1 MPRDGGKPGRVCAQS
16 QRDKDPREPPHS
28 QSHGSFAP
36 HTERKRTDFKL
47 KESTLATKVMI
58 AILCLGVSVYL
69 AVYLVRV
76 RGWKQDL
83 VTTYA
88 YAYSLDVGREA
99 QGILVRTETPLA
111 GGNGYLDQILAEGA
125 KAAAGD
131 PVALLYA
138 DPSALTT
145 RQSIR
150 TLSAEIEQL
159 QYALSTGTQN
169 TDAARLD
176 AQVISSIVAL
186 RSLAAG
192 GDLTGLDDSTL
203 TLRSMVF
210 KRDYAY
216 GDTGAAD
223 QLSRLIADK
232 QSQLDEFHR
241 SLNQVSTT
249 VYAPA
254 SGVYSAGADG
264 WEAVATPAMLDSL
277 TADELDELL
286 RQQYSPAPGCV
297 GKLITGSTW
306 YYAALLDGTDTGLQ
320 SGRRYAVSFSGDYFG
335 QIVMTLDRVSL
346 EGERTLAIFSCRTN
360 LSDTTLLRLQTV
372 DVVTQTLEGIR
383 IPRQALRVETAE
395 ETGEDGAVRQVNRY
409 GVFTVVGAQA
419 EWHEVEVLYTD
430 DSYYLVRPADL
441 EDAKRLRPG
450 DEVIF
455 NSAGIYHGKVVR

>member
-1 MPRDGGKPGRVCAQS
+1 M
-16 QRDKDPREPPHS
+16 
-28 QSHGSFAP
+28 
-36 HTERKRTDFKL
+36 
-47 KESTLATKVMI
+47 
-58 AILCLGVSVYL
+58 
-69 AVYLVRV
+69 
-76 RGWKQDL
+76 
-83 VTTYA
+83 
-88 YAYSLDVGREA
+88 GREA
-99 QGILVRTETPLA
+99 QGILVRTETPLT
-111 GGNGYLDQILAEGA
+111 GGSGYLDQILADGA

-138 DPSALTT
+138 DSSALTT

-150 TLSAEIEQL
+150 TLEAEIEQL

-192 GDLTGLDDSTL
+192 GDLTGLDDCAL
-203 TLRSMVF
+203 NLRSMVF
-210 KRDYAY
+210 KRDYTY

-232 QSQLDEFHR
+232 QAQLSELNR

-249 VYAPA
+249 VYAPV

-264 WEAVATPAMLDSL
+264 WEDAVTPAMLDSL
-277 TADELDELL
+277 TADGLDALL
-286 RQQYSPAPGCV
+286 HQQHSPAPGSV
-297 GKLITGSTW
+297 GKLITDSTW

-320 SGRRYAVSFSGDYFG
+320 SGRRYTISFSGDYFG
-335 QIVMTLDRVSL
+335 QIAMTLERISL
-346 EGERTLAIFSCRTN
+346 EGERTLAIFSCRSH
-360 LSDTTLLRLQTV
+360 LSDTTLLRVQTV

-383 IPRQALRVETAE
+383 VPRQALRVETE
-395 ETGEDGAVRQVNRY
+395 EEAGEDGAVRQVNRY